1 MSKPGLVISSPGLV
15 MSNPGLVTSK
25 QGLLM
30 SKAGLKMSAL
40 ADRSKLPSAKK
51 YRYIELSLLAE
62 MSAFGRLSAQLCC
75 PSQLCVRC
83 QKNIKFFFKLE
94 VPEIF

>member
-25 QGLLM
+25 EGLLM

-51 YRYIELSLLAE
+51 YRYIELSL
-62 MSAFGRLSAQLCC
+62 
-75 PSQLCVRC
+75 
-83 QKNIKFFFKLE
+83 FFKHKLLKYE
-94 VPEIF
+94 VAYTYLIEEAWLHQPILLCSIPNSPSD